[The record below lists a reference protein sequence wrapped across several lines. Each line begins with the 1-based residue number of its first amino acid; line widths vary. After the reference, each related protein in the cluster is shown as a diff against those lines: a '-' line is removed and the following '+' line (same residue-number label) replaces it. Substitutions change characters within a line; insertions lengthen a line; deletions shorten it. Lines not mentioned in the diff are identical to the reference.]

1 MRFFV
6 IGLMLLGIVCASQ
19 GASLTPLTP
28 VDTTGAFKTSSA
40 RGLTVTGDGTAYI
53 AGYGG
58 VVPSGT
64 RAAYWTVSPVGVVN
78 MNMLPA
84 DDTGAAATQ
93 GNGIGLQADGTVVVS
108 GNLGG
113 ASDWT
118 STAGQIDNGWK
129 RRYRPDSVQAA
140 VGGTANQLAIQS
152 GGMSY
157 FAVGRSAS
165 SADTGY
171 SFSIDGAT
179 RTDVLDSWNTKGT
192 GATTNGGSVNGV
204 ATTGAAVGELRT
216 SSSNI
221 RRAYIHEATGARS
234 LLPGIPER
242 GDGRSQGMG
251 ISADGLTA
259 FGYGRWTND
268 DAFDMPIYW
277 KKDVGAGTWSANK
290 LGRVDSFASS
300 SFVFG
305 SNQNGTIL
313 VGTEYPSDPAVETG
327 CFWDL
332 SVLGDNGLPK
342 PNLLLPYL
350 QSIGVDTTGW
360 VRLGRTYS
368 AVTVGELT
376 YMSGDG
382 TWSDDGGTTTYGRG
396 FLVVIP
402 EPATML
408 LLALGGLT
416 FARRRVR

>member
-1 MRFFV
+1 
-6 IGLMLLGIVCASQ
+6 
-19 GASLTPLTP
+19 
-28 VDTTGAFKTSSA
+28 
-40 RGLTVTGDGTAYI
+40 
-53 AGYGG
+53 
-58 VVPSGT
+58 
-64 RAAYWTVSPVGVVN
+64 
-78 MNMLPA
+78 
-84 DDTGAAATQ
+84 
-93 GNGIGLQADGTVVVS
+93 
-108 GNLGG
+108 
-113 ASDWT
+113 
-118 STAGQIDNGWK
+118 
-129 RRYRPDSVQAA
+129 
-140 VGGTANQLAIQS
+140 
-152 GGMSY
+152 MSY

>member
-1 MRFFV
+1 MRFVV
-6 IGLMLLGIVCASQ
+6 IGLLVLGCVCAAQ
-19 GASLTPLTP
+19 GVSLTPLTP
-28 VDTTGAFKTSSA
+28 VDTTGTFKSSSA
-40 RGLTVTGDGTAYI
+40 RGLSVTADGTAYI

-64 RAAYWTVSPVGVVN
+64 QAAYWTVSSGGTVT
-78 MNMLPA
+78 MNPLPGDA
-84 DDTGAAATQ
+84 AGAMATQ
-93 GNGIGLQADGTVVVS
+93 ASGIGVLSDGTVVVS

-118 STAGQIDNGWK
+118 SAAGQADNGWR

-140 VGGTANQLAIQS
+140 VGGAANQIAIQP
-152 GGMSY
+152 GGASY
-157 FAVGRSAS
+157 FTVGRNASA
-165 SADTGY
+165 ADTGF

-179 RTDVLDSWNTKGT
+179 RADVLDSWNTKGT

-204 ATTGAAVGELRT
+204 AVTGAAVGELRT

-221 RRAYIHEATGARS
+221 RRAYIHEALGART
-234 LLPGIPER
+234 LLPGIPGR
-242 GDGRSQGMG
+242 GDGRAQGMG
-251 ISADGLTA
+251 ISADGLSA
-259 FGYGRWTND
+259 FGYGRWTD
-268 DAFDMPIYW
+268 DDTYDYPIYW

-290 LGRVDSFASS
+290 LGRVDSHSSS

-305 SNQNGTIL
+305 GNQDGTIF
-313 VGTEYPSDPAVETG
+313 VGTEYPSNLAAETG

-332 SVLGDNGLPK
+332 SVLDNNGLPK

-350 QSIGVDTTGW
+350 QGMGVDTTGW

-368 AVTVGELT
+368 AVTLGGLT

-382 TWSDDGGTTTYGRG
+382 IWSDDGGTTTYTRA

-408 LLALGGLT
+408 LLALGGAALI
-416 FARRRVR
+416 RRRSR